1 MSENEQAKICPLCAE
16 TIKAAARVCPHC
28 RKIQR
33 RGLFITKYDLLALAM
48 PLLVLGTFFLLDQMF
63 AKGRSFSPS
72 RDKIEVLSSQ
82 MMVGDCGYST
92 NVVVSGILTNRS
104 DYAWQMI
111 EFEVRYLDGSG
122 KIIDVD
128 SGSDGFTVLPHSD
141 HSFHLTLYSRQSIPE
156 HTSHKILIRSATDQ
170 NAWFPT
176 YE

>member
-1 MSENEQAKICPLCAE
+1 MAETEQTKTCPLCAE

-48 PLLVLGTFFLLDQMF
+48 PLLVLGTFFLLNQMF

-82 MMVGDCGYST
+82 VTVVHSEYFT
-92 NVVVSGILTNRS
+92 NVVLSGMLTNRS
-104 DYAWQMI
+104 NYSWKEL

-122 KIIDVD
+122 KIIDAD
-128 SGSDGFTVLPHSD
+128 SGSDVFTVLPHSD
-141 HSFHLTLYSRQSIPE
+141 HSFNLTLYSRKSIPE
-156 HTSHKILIRSATDQ
+156 HTSRKILIRSATDQ